1 LALLRQ
7 GFYAEPI
14 LCNNT
19 NTLGCSWRVP
29 SKRIL
34 VQRLVHWFFGLYR
47 RPCTVRASGF
57 DLIPSVR
64 TKLVARPL
72 TKKGAAPEKG
82 CAFFVLVFLNVQAP
96 LIVLK
101 RRVVE
106 SGISAFPL

>member
-1 LALLRQ
+1 MSSRA
-7 GFYAEPI
+7 
-14 LCNNT
+14 
-19 NTLGCSWRVP
+19 P
-29 SKRIL
+29 SERIL
-34 VQRLVHWFFGLYR
+34 VQWSVHWFCGLLC
-47 RPCTVRASGF
+47 RPRTARDSGF
-57 DLIPSVR
+57 DSILSVR

-82 CAFFVLVFLNVQAP
+82 CAFFVLAFLNVQAP